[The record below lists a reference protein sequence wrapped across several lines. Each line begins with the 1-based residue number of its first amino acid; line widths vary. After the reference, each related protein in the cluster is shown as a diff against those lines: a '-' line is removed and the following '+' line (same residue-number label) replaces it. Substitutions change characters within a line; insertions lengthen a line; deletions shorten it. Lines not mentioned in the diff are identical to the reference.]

1 VLQLCEVEEVTARF
15 EDEGLTARCE
25 VDGLKAYRKGRP
37 QVGSLI
43 LIRTCRFCGIAE
55 IKKWYLRQ

>member
-25 VDGLKAYRKGRP
+25 VDGLKAYRKGRR

-43 LIRTCRFCGIAE
+43 LG
-55 IKKWYLRQ
+55 